1 MCRQL
6 IGKEVVAAC
15 LEELTRSSEG
25 LKKIRVGMTVVTVE
39 HWTPYLRDAERE
51 GPILRFVRGLCGCQ
65 SQFLIYNKM
74 RMRMLTVV

>member
-6 IGKEVVAAC
+6 IGKKVVAAC

-39 HWTPYLRDAERE
+39 H
-51 GPILRFVRGLCGCQ
+51 
-65 SQFLIYNKM
+65 
-74 RMRMLTVV
+74 